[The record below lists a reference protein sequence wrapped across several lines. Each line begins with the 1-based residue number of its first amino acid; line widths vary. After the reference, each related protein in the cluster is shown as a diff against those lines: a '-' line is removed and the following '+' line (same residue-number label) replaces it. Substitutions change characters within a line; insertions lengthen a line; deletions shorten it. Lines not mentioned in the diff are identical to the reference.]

1 MKKTISTFLML
12 ILSLFANGQEKLSWL
27 NSNSLLFNQ
36 SQTNTS
42 IDRRVAFELPFLDDF
57 YPLNIYPDVNFWMDS
72 LVYVNATLPDA
83 PPTIGVATFD
93 GLNAK
98 GQPYSFLT
106 DDYGVA
112 DILTSVP
119 INLGGL
125 LNENNVY
132 LSFFWQP
139 QGLGEAPDFEGGDVR
154 NQDSLVVEFKDL
166 NGNYVIIWS
175 VTGTEVQPFEQ
186 AFLQVVD
193 TFLHDDFQFRFRTVG
208 RLTGAIDHWHVDYV
222 KLDKFRNPLIEANIP
237 ELAYQYYP
245 SPLITPY
252 YVMPYNQFDSTF
264 LVDTHR
270 VFIQN
275 NFIQATTDIIDFYE
289 ATELSSAAVLE
300 DYSGPSADIGPQ
312 LSFNIDYEMFDLP
325 VNISEDTVTIR
336 VDYRFLVSAEDTGN
350 VISIR
355 NNQITKDQ
363 VFNNFY
369 AYDDGTAER
378 AYALDVKSGDA
389 LYGRAAL
396 KYNARIE
403 DTLQAVKMHFVNF
416 NEDLDDITFSLY
428 VWGALPNDSTEEVLL
443 YYQPDIAISDLPPG
457 DTNATL
463 NNFSYIPILPDYI
476 VSEAENLT
484 VEGDFYIGYEV
495 DIDVVLNIGFDINF
509 DASDYHFYDLG
520 MGWFPTNL
528 SGALMMNPVLG
539 APLPEEYVLDVNEEI
554 LSSFNFEMYPNP
566 VKSALYLKSNVTNGR
581 IDIIDMLGRTILHSN
596 WNANAAIN
604 VEGLQ
609 TGMYILRLT
618 DLESGKSASSQ
629 FVKQ

>member
-12 ILSLFANGQEKLSWL
+12 ILALFAHGQEKLSWL
-27 NSNSLLFNQ
+27 NSNSLLFNH
-36 SQTNTS
+36 SQTNSS

-93 GLNAK
+93 GLNAI

-125 LNENNVY
+125 LNENNVF

-166 NGNYVIIWS
+166 NDNWVIIWS

>member
-1 MKKTISTFLML
+1 
-12 ILSLFANGQEKLSWL
+12 
-27 NSNSLLFNQ
+27 
-36 SQTNTS
+36 
-42 IDRRVAFELPFLDDF
+42 
-57 YPLNIYPDVNFWMDS
+57 
-72 LVYVNATLPDA
+72 
-83 PPTIGVATFD
+83 
-93 GLNAK
+93 
-98 GQPYSFLT
+98 
-106 DDYGVA
+106 
-112 DILTSVP
+112 
-119 INLGGL
+119 
-125 LNENNVY
+125 
-132 LSFFWQP
+132 
-139 QGLGEAPDFEGGDVR
+139 
-154 NQDSLVVEFKDL
+154 
-166 NGNYVIIWS
+166 
-175 VTGTEVQPFEQ
+175 
-186 AFLQVVD
+186 
-193 TFLHDDFQFRFRTVG
+193 
-208 RLTGAIDHWHVDYV
+208 
-222 KLDKFRNPLIEANIP
+222 
-237 ELAYQYYP
+237 
-245 SPLITPY
+245 
-252 YVMPYNQFDSTF
+252 MPYNQFDSTF

-289 ATELSSAAVLE
+289 ATELSTAAVLE

-312 LSFNIDYEMFDLP
+312 LSFNIDYEMFDIP

-363 VFNNFY
+363 VFSNFY

-476 VSEAENLT
+476 VAEAENLT

-528 SGALMMNPVLG
+528 TGALMMNPVLG
-539 APLPEEYVLDVNEEI
+539 APLPEEYVLDVNEEV

-566 VKSALYLKSNVTNGR
+566 VQSSLYLKSNVTNGR

-596 WNANAAIN
+596 WNANAVIN